1 MIMPSFTD
9 PPVPQRRFNSVA
21 IQIKGLRGRMEN
33 GKAVDVESQIW
44 FLVVVESVLSV
55 KLFTNHWADL
65 YSDLFKP
72 HASRHSSCP
81 IKL

>member
-33 GKAVDVESQIW
+33 GKAVDVESQI
-44 FLVVVESVLSV
+44 
-55 KLFTNHWADL
+55 
-65 YSDLFKP
+65 
-72 HASRHSSCP
+72 
-81 IKL
+81 